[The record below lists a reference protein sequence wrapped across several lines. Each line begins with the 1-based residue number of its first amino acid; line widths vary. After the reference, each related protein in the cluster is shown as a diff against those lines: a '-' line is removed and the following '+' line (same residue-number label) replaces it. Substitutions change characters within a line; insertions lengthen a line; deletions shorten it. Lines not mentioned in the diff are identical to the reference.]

1 MAAAPGAMSQTS
13 DEAATESGFNNV
25 INCVWN
31 ALDVARQE
39 LASQRDEG
47 NLLRAT
53 RRIFRRQRRAGLM
66 ASNC

>member
-13 DEAATESGFNNV
+13 DEAATESGFN
-25 INCVWN
+25 VWN